1 VGDAVQPTRKGVLV
15 VELAQRGRIGAT
27 GNRSNNDCC
36 SEYSVF
42 LWLTSSMTLNTGKGN
57 AEISQ
62 FRESIADSLRCG
74 NTVRGRLSL
83 VLQTTS
89 IATQRV
95 LHSP

>member
-1 VGDAVQPTRKGVLV
+1 
-15 VELAQRGRIGAT
+15 
-27 GNRSNNDCC
+27 
-36 SEYSVF
+36 
-42 LWLTSSMTLNTGKGN
+42 MTLNTGKGN